1 MSKKLIILVLLIG
14 FFSSC
19 RVLRPSSMLKA
30 TKADSLTNMTNS
42 SAIDYKIAPNDI
54 VEFSMVTNGGSKL
67 IDIGIAEGGNVKS
80 KNLPYNVEADG
91 FIRLPVIGRI
101 FVSGLTIKEA
111 TAKIEDSYSKY
122 YVEPFVILTVINR
135 RVIVFPGTGGS
146 AKVIPFQNDN
156 MTLIETIALA
166 GGIAETGKAYRIRL
180 IRRTGGKMQMQL
192 IDLSTLAGMP
202 EANIV
207 MQAND
212 ILYVEPTARIPEA
225 LLNKILPYISLF
237 TTFVLIYSLVKPK

>member
-1 MSKKLIILVLLIG
+1 MVKKLLPLLLLIG

-19 RVLRPSSMLKA
+19 RMLHPSLMLKA

-42 SAIDYKIAPNDI
+42 APVDYQIAPNDI
-54 VEFSMVTNGGSKL
+54 MEFSIITNAGSKL
-67 IDIGIAEGGNVKS
+67 IDIGIAEGGNVKTRINS
-80 KNLPYNVEADG
+80 YKVEADG
-91 FIRLPVIGRI
+91 LVRLPVIGR
-101 FVSGLTIKEA
+101 VSVAGLTIKEA
-111 TAKIEDSYSKY
+111 TAKIEDIYSKY
-122 YVEPFVILTVINR
+122 YVEPFVSISVTNR
-135 RVIVFPGTGGS
+135 RVIVFPGTGGK
-146 AKVIPFQNDN
+146 AQVIPLLNDN

-166 GGIAETGKAYRIRL
+166 GGIAETGKSYRIRL
-180 IRRTGGKMQMQL
+180 IRRAAGKIQMQL
-192 IDLSTLAGMP
+192 VDLSTLSGMP

-212 ILYVEPTARIPEA
+212 ILYVEPTARVPEA